1 MEKASPTARFLYLYG
16 SKTCNRLSLLKPSP
30 QGEGGPRTVD
40 EVNPNA
46 NYNSHLAKRY
56 SIGHLIRRL
65 RRHLPPE
72 GKAWK

>member
-1 MEKASPTARFLYLYG
+1 MTE
-16 SKTCNRLSLLKPSP
+16 P
-30 QGEGGPRTVD
+30 QRDGGPRTVD

-56 SIGHLIRRL
+56 NIGHLIRRL

-72 GKAWK
+72 GKAGDRILVPQMKSNFVGLNVSPIPTLTHA